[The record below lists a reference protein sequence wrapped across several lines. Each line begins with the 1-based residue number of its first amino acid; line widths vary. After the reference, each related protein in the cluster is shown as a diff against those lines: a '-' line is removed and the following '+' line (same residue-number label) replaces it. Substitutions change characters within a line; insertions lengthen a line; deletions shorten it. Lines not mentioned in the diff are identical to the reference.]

1 MGYRIVKKLE
11 DMDKVVYL
19 LDPWGEVLY
28 IDSHED
34 VDSLV
39 GILNKNSDENTSY
52 TYERAKFI

>member
-1 MGYRIVKKLE
+1 MGYRIVKKIE
-11 DMDKVVYL
+11 DNTVYL

-28 IDSHED
+28 LESHED

-52 TYERAKFI
+52 TYERSKFT

>member
-1 MGYRIVKKLE
+1 
-11 DMDKVVYL
+11 MDKVVYL

-52 TYERAKFI
+52 TYERAKFIWYRIRRED

>member
-1 MGYRIVKKLE
+1 MGYRVVKKLE
-11 DMDKVVYL
+11 DKDMIVYL

-28 IDSHED
+28 LDSHED

-39 GILNKNSDENTSY
+39 GILNTNSDETTSY